1 MEVLYEREAGALPT
15 HLVRA
20 PDGRWT
26 ASVPGLAPPEI
37 LTIEGRRLVFVDI
50 AIGSSAPVYCQ
61 VYDEELETAGTI
73 HELLGMAL
81 QDRQVDSMV
90 PWAVTID
97 NGHPTAW
104 LEVFYVVARPG
115 KGKAGGLLKLAISA
129 REDHPVLCFHDEVGY
144 KESFRRVAQEFFRSL
159 EASQRAEEP
168 KYLDVVIRYADD
180 VPVGFKTS
188 VSTEE
193 KELDGYQRW
202 TTHGMLMAP
211 VGDAKLQLKDD
222 REIWIL
228 DTTGHVA
235 FGRWTSVLDGELML
249 DLELERSEGNLYRYA
264 GQLHGVPRKG
274 EFRTMD
280 PQGLSGAPLTAR
292 TLATH
297 LARSNG
303 FSFVQEE
310 YVPAADPTAPYR
322 VIYSHHAEDSPR
334 LVRLKIGDVDVL
346 RVVDEHGML
355 QEERLQLPGYRFRV
369 RRGLRKG
376 NP

>member
-1 MEVLYEREAGALPT
+1 MEVLYEREVGALPS

-26 ASVPGLAPPEI
+26 ASVPGLAPPDV

-50 AIGSSAPVYCQ
+50 AIGSRTPVYCQ

-90 PWAVTID
+90 PWAITID
-97 NGHPTAW
+97 DGHPAAW
-104 LEVFYVVARPG
+104 LEVFYTVDRPG

-129 REDHPVLCFHDEVGY
+129 REDYPILCFHDEVGY
-144 KESFRRVAQEFFRSL
+144 KESFRRVAQGFFRSF
-159 EASQRAEEP
+159 EPSQRAAEP
-168 KYLDVVIRYADD
+168 NYLDVVIRYADD
-180 VPVGFKTS
+180 VPIGFKKS

-193 KELDGYQRW
+193 KELDGHQRW

-211 VGDAKLQLKDD
+211 VISEGGDAKLQLKDD
-222 REIWIL
+222 HEIAIL
-228 DTTGHVA
+228 DTMGHIA
-235 FGRWTSVLDGELML
+235 FGRWMSVLDGEVML
-249 DLELERSEGNLYRYA
+249 DLEIARIEGNLYQYA
-264 GQLHGVPRKG
+264 GQLHGVPRSG
-274 EFRTMD
+274 EFRTTD

-297 LARSNG
+297 LARSSG
-303 FSFVQEE
+303 FSLEQEE

-322 VIYSHHAEDSPR
+322 VVYSHHAEGFPR
-334 LVRLKIGDVDVL
+334 PRATDDW
-346 RVVDEHGML
+346 
-355 QEERLQLPGYRFRV
+355 
-369 RRGLRKG
+369 RRRETESRG
-376 NP
+376 

>member
-1 MEVLYEREAGALPT
+1 MEVLYEREAGALPSQ
-15 HLVRA
+15 LVGA

-26 ASVPGLAPPEI
+26 ASMPGLAPPDI
-37 LTIEGRRLVFVDI
+37 VTIEGRPVVFVDT
-50 AIGSSAPVYCQ
+50 AIGSSTPVYCQ

-73 HELLGMAL
+73 HQLLGMAL

-97 NGHPTAW
+97 NGHPAAW
-104 LEVFYVVARPG
+104 LEVFYTVDRPG

-129 REDHPVLCFHDEVGY
+129 REDHPILCFHDEVGY
-144 KESFRRVAQEFFRSL
+144 KESFRRVAQEFFRSF
-159 EASQRAEEP
+159 EPSQRAAEP
-168 KYLDVVIRYADD
+168 NYLDVMIRYEDD
-180 VPVGFKTS
+180 VPIGFKKS

-202 TTHGMLMAP
+202 MTHAMLMA
-211 VGDAKLQLKDD
+211 VTGHAKLQLKDD
-222 REIWIL
+222 REILIL
-228 DTTGHVA
+228 DTTRHVA

-249 DLELERSEGNLYRYA
+249 DLELERIEGNLYRYA
-264 GQLHGVPRKG
+264 GQLQGVPRTG

-297 LARSNG
+297 LAQSNG

-322 VIYSHHAEDSPR
+322 VIYSHHAEDSPG
-334 LVRLKIGDVDVL
+334 LVRLTIGDVEVR

-355 QEERLQLPGYRFRV
+355 QEERLQLPGHRFRV

-376 NP
+376 KP